1 MWRRTLV
8 ADNTGTAEQ
17 GATPPNQGRQDHD
30 AMRAGA
36 LRPIEGPA
44 GSETLA
50 ASGGLELPGGE
61 RRTEHVVAASPKHEP
76 IPGERDPSTQMK
88 NPSK

>member
-1 MWRRTLV
+1 V

-17 GATPPNQGRQDHD
+17 GATPPKQGRQDHD

-44 GSETLA
+44 ATETLA

-61 RRTEHVVAASPKHEP
+61 RQAEQVDTASAKHEL

-88 NPSK
+88 RHG

>member
-1 MWRRTLV
+1 V
-8 ADNTGTAEQ
+8 ADITRDSGQ

-30 AMRAGA
+30 AMRAGSV
-36 LRPIEGPA
+36 LPVSGPA
-44 GSETLA
+44 STDTLA

-61 RRTEHVVAASPKHEP
+61 RGAERVDSESPVHEP

-88 NPSK
+88 KPASS